1 MSGSEDEWEDL
12 VRRLE
17 ATESGVSEEGP
28 QAGRDQDQGPLPD
41 DAGHGPGHASPQS
54 PGGSTPPGPA
64 ASGGSGSSGSSGNAG
79 NASSSGPFS
88 FKVDPASG
96 FHHPGAASH
105 SGVGDGR
112 PGGITPRG
120 PRDSDEPDDD
130 PFVTDFVPPEAE
142 PLLVGRP
149 DRVIAW
155 IIATGMPLLLLVL
168 LIFARNAVPPLL
180 WPVMLVSTLAAWVYL
195 VWKLPV
201 DREEDGDNGA
211 RI

>member
-28 QAGRDQDQGPLPD
+28 EPARDQDQGPLPD
-41 DAGHGPGHASPQS
+41 DAGHGPGHASPHSPGGPSTPGTTS
-54 PGGSTPPGPA
+54 PGGS
-64 ASGGSGSSGSSGNAG
+64 GNAG
-79 NASSSGPFS
+79 SSGPFS

-96 FHHPGAASH
+96 FQRPGAASP
-105 SGVGDGR
+105 SGLGNGH